1 MKKTFLVSVLFL
13 LVISIFSADA
23 VFLFQNKLPVHVE
36 TIKNQGSFYINVEEL
51 TKYDSMIIN
60 KTSRVIYIIYKK
72 DVLEISLN
80 DFYSKINFI
89 NKYDNSIILINNKT
103 YIREDVLSY
112 FLKLDYFKSLEDVF
126 FYSDLPK
133 IVDLKVSTNE
143 ISAVFDTYL
152 DHSSITFT
160 QISNTN
166 EYLLTIKPM
175 SQLLIAPSNV
185 NYSYSNNTVYLKFKS
200 DFLYDVNIQDKNLKV
215 IVKDELI
222 SGNDGF
228 FANIFQK
235 KGFQYSE
242 KVEEI
247 NDEKIKIYQL
257 VVDPK
262 KYDIK
267 VDLNNLGISYD
278 VNKFLKEKNPLFSIN
293 ASFFDTQTLQPIGN
307 IISDGELLHLSSY
320 SRPALII
327 TEDNRIDIDYVKLEF
342 LISIEDLLFWVKSIN
357 SNWKGDVKLYTH
369 HYKGNILETE
379 TDYLFFLFNSDNEL
393 IAKRKAYPAEN
404 EKLLLID
411 KKYEKYVTNISL
423 GSKMEL
429 NLNKSENLI
438 ENPILLL
445 EGGPIL
451 INDEYSQ
458 EFLDAEKRSYS
469 NGIIYGKSPRTVVAI
484 DDENMLVLMVIE
496 DYDNSEIGLTYDE
509 TKNLLLKL
517 GNYKKAMLLDGGSS
531 SIVYYNG
538 EIQNYKNGKTRTN
551 IPVLLSVYEK

>member
-13 LVISIFSADA
+13 LLTSILSADA
-23 VFLFQNKLPVHVE
+23 IFLFQNKLPVHVE

-89 NKYDNSIILINNKT
+89 NKYDNSVILINNKT

-112 FLKLDYFKSLEDVF
+112 FLNLDYFKSLEDIF

-166 EYLLTIKPM
+166 EYLLTMKPM

-200 DFLYDVNIQDKNLKV
+200 DFLYDVNIQGKNLKV
-215 IVKDELI
+215 TVKNEPI
-222 SGNDGF
+222 SRSDGL
-228 FANIFQK
+228 FANISQK
-235 KGFQYSE
+235 KDFQYSE

-247 NDEKIKIYQL
+247 NGEKIKIYQL

-267 VDLNNLGISYD
+267 VDLNNLGVSYD

-307 IISDGELLHLSSY
+307 IMSDGELLHLSSY

-379 TDYLFFLFNSDNEL
+379 KDYLFFLFNSDNEL

-429 NLNKSENLI
+429 TLNKSENLI

-469 NGIIYGKSPRTVVAI
+469 NGIIYSKSPRTVVAI
-484 DDENMLVLMVIE
+484 DDKNMLVLMVIE
-496 DYDNSEIGLTYDE
+496 GYDNPEIGLTYDE